1 MESDPGREGCPIA
14 LQTSDAWEAAVAGE
28 AQMTWLTCIV
38 SALEAETKGSS
49 GPAWARDSEVWASL
63 GYRDHLIKKT
73 DTGGGCSGCNSKM
86 WKGLRLGSAFCG
98 SRSLWESGRS
108 RK

>member
-1 MESDPGREGCPIA
+1 MTVS
-14 LQTSDAWEAAVAGE
+14 QTFEKEARGVVLA
-28 AQMTWLTCIV
+28 CIV

-98 SRSLWESGRS
+98 SRPLRSLWESGRS